1 MTRPVHTKGHSAAL
15 LQQQPLD
22 LAALTAEPWGN
33 NLTQANIPIPYKR
46 TFTNPNEPRR
56 TPMSALTS
64 TTGAI
69 DSSFTPVYK
78 RVIGWVAA
86 QMAVA
91 TLTALILG
99 PMIPPTMIMGIN
111 LAVVA
116 GLIVMSFV
124 RVSPRVAPV
133 IALIVPAAIGLIVYV
148 SISHYLNAGMGNIV
162 IMAAASTMVI
172 FTTLAV
178 MAWRSERSIKSW
190 SGKMFAILLGLI
202 ALSILNIFLKMTM
215 LSLIISGAGAVLFS
229 LYIFMDIQR
238 IRDLRQD
245 DNATASMYALNI
257 FLDIVNLFLNLLN
270 ILGILSRR

>member
-1 MTRPVHTKGHSAAL
+1 MIRPAHTKGHSAAL

-124 RVSPRVAPV
+124 RVSPSVAPV

-178 MAWRSERSIKSW
+178 MAWRSERSIERW

-202 ALSILNIFLKMTM
+202 ALGVLNIFLKMTM

-245 DNATASMYALNI
+245 DNATASMYALNV

>member
-1 MTRPVHTKGHSAAL
+1 MIRPAHTKGHSAAL
-15 LQQQPLD
+15 LRQYPLD
-22 LAALTAEPWGN
+22 LAALTVVPWGN

-56 TPMSALTS
+56 TPMSALTD
-64 TTGAI
+64 TTGVI

-148 SISHYLNAGMGNIV
+148 SVSHYLNAGMGNIV

-178 MAWRSERSIKSW
+178 MAWRSERSIEGW

-202 ALSILNIFLKMTM
+202 ALGVLNIFLKMTM

-245 DNATASMYALNI
+245 DNATASMYALNV

>member
-1 MTRPVHTKGHSAAL
+1 
-15 LQQQPLD
+15 
-22 LAALTAEPWGN
+22 
-33 NLTQANIPIPYKR
+33 
-46 TFTNPNEPRR
+46 
-56 TPMSALTS
+56 
-64 TTGAI
+64 
-69 DSSFTPVYK
+69 
-78 RVIGWVAA
+78 
-86 QMAVA
+86 
-91 TLTALILG
+91 
-99 PMIPPTMIMGIN
+99 MIMGIN

-148 SISHYLNAGMGNIV
+148 SVSHYLNAGMGNIV
-162 IMAAASTMVI
+162 IMASASTMVI

-178 MAWRSERSIKSW
+178 MAWRSERSIERW

-202 ALSILNIFLKMTM
+202 ALGILNIFLKMTM

-245 DNATASMYALNI
+245 DNATASMYALNV

>member
-1 MTRPVHTKGHSAAL
+1 MIRPAHTKGHSAAL

-178 MAWRSERSIKSW
+178 MAWRSERSIEGW

>member
-1 MTRPVHTKGHSAAL
+1 MIRPAHTKGHSAAL

-124 RVSPRVAPV
+124 RVSPSVAPV

-178 MAWRSERSIKSW
+178 MAWRSERSIEGW

>member
-1 MTRPVHTKGHSAAL
+1 MIRPAHTKGHSAAL

-148 SISHYLNAGMGNIV
+148 RISHYLKAGMGNIV
-162 IMAAASTMVI
+162 IRGAASTMVI

-178 MAWRSERSIKSW
+178 MAWRSERSIEGW

>member
-1 MTRPVHTKGHSAAL
+1 MIRPAHTKGHSAAL

-99 PMIPPTMIMGIN
+99 PMIPSTMIMGIN

-178 MAWRSERSIKSW
+178 MAWRSERSIEGW

>member
-1 MTRPVHTKGHSAAL
+1 
-15 LQQQPLD
+15 
-22 LAALTAEPWGN
+22 
-33 NLTQANIPIPYKR
+33 
-46 TFTNPNEPRR
+46 
-56 TPMSALTS
+56 MSALTS
-64 TTGAI
+64 TAGAM

-91 TLTALILG
+91 SLTALIVG

-178 MAWRSERSIKSW
+178 MAWRSERSIERW

-202 ALSILNIFLKMTM
+202 ALGVLNIFLKMTM

-245 DNATASMYALNI
+245 DNATASMYALNV

>member
-1 MTRPVHTKGHSAAL
+1 
-15 LQQQPLD
+15 
-22 LAALTAEPWGN
+22 
-33 NLTQANIPIPYKR
+33 
-46 TFTNPNEPRR
+46 
-56 TPMSALTS
+56 MSALTS

-69 DSSFTPVYK
+69 DSSFAPVYK

-178 MAWRSERSIKSW
+178 MAWRSERSIEGW

>member
-1 MTRPVHTKGHSAAL
+1 
-15 LQQQPLD
+15 
-22 LAALTAEPWGN
+22 
-33 NLTQANIPIPYKR
+33 
-46 TFTNPNEPRR
+46 
-56 TPMSALTS
+56 MSALTD
-64 TTGAI
+64 TTGVI

-99 PMIPPTMIMGIN
+99 AMIPPTMIMGIN

-148 SISHYLNAGMGNIV
+148 SVSHYLNAGMGNIV

-178 MAWRSERSIKSW
+178 MAWRSERSIERW
-190 SGKMFAILLGLI
+190 SGKMLAILLGLI
-202 ALSILNIFLKMTM
+202 ALGVLNIFLKMTM

-245 DNATASMYALNI
+245 DNATASMYALNV

>member
-1 MTRPVHTKGHSAAL
+1 MRPAHTKGHSAAL

-178 MAWRSERSIKSW
+178 MAWRSERSIEGW

-202 ALSILNIFLKMTM
+202 ALGVLNIFLKMTM

-245 DNATASMYALNI
+245 DNATASMYALNV

>member
-178 MAWRSERSIKSW
+178 MAWRSERSIEGW
-190 SGKMFAILLGLI
+190 SGKMLAILLGLI